1 LGKAFNVKKYRGR
14 IHAENEL
21 IPAVKRKILWAGT
34 QEYVK
39 ETKRMPG
46 RQIQKGGRNNS
57 SGRQKGNRIF
67 THLAVIERRGPE

>member
-1 LGKAFNVKKYRGR
+1 MGKAFNVKKYRGR

-21 IPAVKRKILWAGT
+21 IPAIKRKILWAGT

-46 RQIQKGGRNNS
+46 RQIRKGGAKELIRPAEGEQDFHT
-57 SGRQKGNRIF
+57 SGGD
-67 THLAVIERRGPE
+67 